1 LAAPANSF
9 KARRADVDAVL
20 RTRVITAFFIAVTA
34 FTLLF
39 LAPSWIFKIAMA
51 ILLMAGSW
59 EFARLA
65 ALGRIGKWVL
75 ILLQA
80 LLLGMML
87 RLWNGIEA
95 HALSFLVAAA
105 LSWCVM
111 FLRLLTFRPGLA
123 PDLNY
128 RLVSFFCA
136 LASITFA
143 WFSLCWLRDQPSG
156 EYLVLLLLVIIWSAD
171 IGAYFSGR
179 RWGRHKLAPTISPGK
194 TREGLLG
201 GALLAALCTVLVAH
215 WTIAVQPAPAI
226 LIVLAM
232 FTTLVSAAGDLFIS
246 LHKRTVGL
254 KDSGKLFPGHGG
266 VLDRFDSL
274 LAGAPFFALGALLL
288 QW

>member
-1 LAAPANSF
+1 
-9 KARRADVDAVL
+9 VDGVL

-34 FTLLF
+34 FALLF
-39 LAPSWIFKIAMA
+39 LAPSWFFKLAMA
-51 ILLMAGSW
+51 VLLMVGSW
-59 EFARLA
+59 EFGRLA
-65 ALGRIGKWVL
+65 ALGRIGSWVM
-75 ILLQA
+75 ILVQA
-80 LLLGMML
+80 FLLGLML
-87 RLWNGIEA
+87 RFWKDIEG
-95 HALSFLVAAA
+95 HAPSFLVAAA

-111 FLRLLTFRPGLA
+111 FLRLLTFRPGSA
-123 PDLNY
+123 PGLTY
-128 RLVSFFCA
+128 CLVSFFCA

-143 WFSLCWLRDQPSG
+143 WYSLCWLRDQPSG

-215 WTIAVQPAPAI
+215 WIIPLQPAPAI
-226 LIVLAM
+226 LIILAM
-232 FTTLVSAAGDLFIS
+232 LTTLFSAAGDLFIS

-274 LAGAPFFALGALLL
+274 LAGAPFFALGVLLL
-288 QW
+288 KW